1 MGPLDSKL
9 WIAVLIIAILT
20 VDFHFEGKIGSY
32 FDFRFRTSYF
42 SKPSTVSLSLA
53 EKDITEHSPAPLPHS
68 EESKPIAIV
77 TGSYETAH
85 TGHMKH
91 IREMFEHT
99 GYRIV
104 TKNELTLD
112 TKWDV
117 MWHHEYSFTQE
128 PFKTLIK
135 NASPNQIVNHVPGSG
150 YYTSKVQL
158 ATSDLSTGVP
168 KAFQLPEEKEKFIE
182 YAEKNPEVLWVQKDN
197 THRNIKIRSIGDMD
211 LGKNNSFI
219 QKFVDNPLLIDNRK
233 FDIGIYTV
241 VTSLLPL
248 RVYIYDGDVL
258 IRFCPE
264 DYHPFD
270 VENVDKYVVGDDYT
284 PVWEIKSLEKYFNV
298 QKMSFR
304 STIDSYLGV
313 QGKDSSKIWQQIRS
327 IIGEVFRSQQTK
339 MLINLQSLK
348 LNPKYFELSR
358 FDFVVDDELNVFLM
372 KANMSPNLSSGHFKQ
387 NQILY
392 EKVLMN
398 IFSLTGISKQFT
410 KDADNQFKSRALDQ
424 NPLVNSRDI
433 NLPLKFCVEDKCES
447 CNEAPECHLCGHCM
461 NIETRK
467 ILEDTYLEHTNR
479 RQMRRI
485 ELDYENHQP
494 LTKEDHLLSLWMRTK
509 CQLDYSWC

>member
-9 WIAVLIIAILT
+9 WIIILLIAIFT
-20 VDFHFEGKIGSY
+20 VDFNFEGKIGSY
-32 FDFRFRTSYF
+32 FEFRFRTAHF
-42 SKPSTVSLSLA
+42 SKPTTSLVYNENDSDDSSGKSLVS
-53 EKDITEHSPAPLPHS
+53 EDTRPT
-68 EESKPIAIV
+68 AIV
-77 TGSYETAH
+77 TGSYDSAH

-99 GYRIV
+99 GYRII
-104 TKNELTLD
+104 TKEELTLN
-112 TKWDV
+112 TSWDV

-135 NASPNQIVNHVPGSG
+135 NASSRQIVNHVPGSG

-158 ATSDLSTGVP
+158 ATSDLTDGVP
-168 KAFQLPEEKEKFIE
+168 KAFQLPVEKGKFLE
-182 YAEKNPEVLWVQKDN
+182 YAEQNPDVLWVQKDN
-197 THRNIKIRSIGDMD
+197 THRNIKIKSIKD
-211 LGKNNSFI
+211 LDLSKNNSFV

-298 QKMSFR
+298 QMMSFR

-313 QGKDSSKIWQQIRS
+313 QEKDSSKIWQQIRN
-327 IIGEVFRSQQTK
+327 IIGEVFRTQQTK
-339 MLINLQSLK
+339 MLMNLHSLK
-348 LNPKYFELSR
+348 LKPKYFELSR
-358 FDFVVDDELNVFLM
+358 FDFVVDENLKVYLM
-372 KANMSPNLSSGHFKQ
+372 EANMSPNLSSGHFKQ
-387 NQILY
+387 NQIIY

-398 IFSLTGISKQFT
+398 IFSLTGISSQIT
-410 KDADNQFKSRALDQ
+410 NDAENRFKSRSSDQ
-424 NPLVNSRDI
+424 NPLVNPRDI
-433 NLPLKFCVEDKCES
+433 NLPLQFCVKSKCEL
-447 CNEAPECHLCGHCM
+447 CDEAPECQLCGHCM
-461 NIETRK
+461 SIDTRRM
-467 ILEDTYLEHTNR
+467 LEDAFLEHTNR
-479 RQMRRI
+479 KQMRRVQI
-485 ELDYENHQP
+485 DYENHQP
-494 LTKEDHLLSLWMRTK
+494 LTKEDHLYALWCSVK
-509 CQLDYSWC
+509 CQMDPSWC

>member
-9 WIAVLIIAILT
+9 WFLVFGIAILT
-20 VDFHFEGKIGSY
+20 IDFNFEGKIGSY

-42 SKPSTVSLSLA
+42 SKQTPKPLTLMERV
-53 EKDITEHSPAPLPHS
+53 EDENPAQKIFQEDSRPT
-68 EESKPIAIV
+68 AIV
-77 TGSYETAH
+77 TGSYENAH
-85 TGHMKH
+85 TGHMTH

-99 GYRIV
+99 GYRVI
-104 TKNELTLD
+104 TKNELSLD

-117 MWHHEYSFTQE
+117 MWHHEYSFSQE
-128 PFKTLIK
+128 PYKTLIK

-158 ATSDLSTGVP
+158 ATSDLEAGVP
-168 KAFQLPEEKEKFIE
+168 QAFQLPEEKEKLLE
-182 YAEKNPEVLWVQKDN
+182 YAKKNSDVLWVQKDN
-197 THRNIKIRSIGDMD
+197 THRNIKIKSIGEMD
-211 LGKNNSFI
+211 LSKNNSFV

-248 RVYIYDGDVL
+248 RVFIYDGDVL

-270 VENVDKYVVGDDYT
+270 ATNVDKYVVGDDYT
-284 PVWEIKSLEKYFNV
+284 PIWEIKSLGKYFNN
-298 QKMSFR
+298 QKLSFK
-304 STIDSYLGV
+304 STLDSYLGI
-313 QGKDSSKIWQQIRS
+313 QGKDPSKIWKQIRI
-327 IIGEVFRSQQTK
+327 IIGEVFRTQQTK
-339 MLINLQSLK
+339 MLMNLQSLK
-348 LNPKYFELSR
+348 LKPKYFELSR

-372 KANMSPNLSSGHFKQ
+372 EANMSPNLSSGHFKQ

-398 IFSLTGISKQFT
+398 IFSLTGISQQLT
-410 KDADNQFKSRALDQ
+410 RESDQSFKNRVSDQ

-433 NLPLKFCVEDKCES
+433 NLPLKFCVEDRCES
-447 CNEAPECHLCGHCM
+447 CDEAPECQLCGHCM
-461 NIETRK
+461 SSEIRK
-467 ILEDTYLEHTNR
+467 MLEDSYLEHNHR
-479 RQMRRI
+479 NQMRRV

-494 LTKEDHLLSLWMRTK
+494 LTKEDHLLALWFRTK
-509 CQLDYSWC
+509 CQLDNTWC